1 MKKKNQHY
9 FLLKSNTKLTT
20 LSSNKLIGA
29 DGVLVLGS
37 LMEGAGG
44 GVGGRSD
51 GAGGGAYCSCLR
63 YGSEVDRSLGVIP
76 LTN

>member
-1 MKKKNQHY
+1 M
-9 FLLKSNTKLTT
+9 
-20 LSSNKLIGA
+20 GA
-29 DGVLVLGS
+29 EGVLVLGS
-37 LMEGAGG
+37 LMEGAG

-63 YGSEVDRSLGVIP
+63 YGSVVERSLGVNP